1 MESGMVYNIQRMST
15 KDGPGLRTTV
25 FLKGCPCIV
34 FGAATRNPR
43 ASIRSSCSL
52 GTCASPAGRVNGSAR
67 MARWLKEAAHTTGSE
82 PYAKVAGPVL
92 KFVPPRPVS
101 CPVSV

>member
-15 KDGPGLRTTV
+15 KDGPDADDGFSQGVPPALSLV
-25 FLKGCPCIV
+25 QQPD
-34 FGAATRNPR
+34 PR

-52 GTCASPAGRVNGSAR
+52 RTCASPAGRVNGSAR

-82 PYAKVAGPVL
+82 PYAKVAGTVL